1 LSDILL
7 DTCAAIWVV
16 EGQALAPEAVLAL
29 DAAFDGG
36 RPVFV
41 SEITAWEV
49 GMLVSRGRL
58 ALSQSPAE
66 WFRRL
71 AGIHGIRVA
80 PLNAD
85 HFVDSSSLPGTPPRD
100 PADRIFAATAR
111 REGMTLMTRDGLL
124 LDYSRQGHLQA
135 LAC

>member
-1 LSDILL
+1 LSGILL
-7 DTCAAIWVV
+7 DTCAALWVA
-16 EGQALAPEAVLAL
+16 ENQPLAPQAVAAL
-29 DAAFDGG
+29 DTAFDER
-36 RPVFV
+36 RPVFI

-58 ALSQSPAE
+58 ALSQSPAA

-71 AGIHGIRVA
+71 ANVQGVQIA

-85 HFVDSSSLPGTPPRD
+85 HFVDSSFLPGAPPRD
-100 PADRIFAATAR
+100 PADRVFAATAR
-111 REGMTLMTRDGLL
+111 REGMVLMTRDGLL

-135 LAC
+135 MAC

>member
-1 LSDILL
+1 LSGILL

-16 EGQALAPEAVLAL
+16 ENQTLAPQAVAAL
-29 DAAFDGG
+29 DAAFDER

-49 GMLVSRGRL
+49 GLLVSKGRL
-58 ALSQSPAE
+58 ALSQSPAS

-71 AGIHGIRVA
+71 ANIPGFRIA
-80 PLNAD
+80 PVNAD
-85 HFVDSSSLPGTPPRD
+85 HFVDSSFLPGTPPRD

-111 REGMTLMTRDGLL
+111 REDMILMTRDGLL
-124 LDYSRQGHLQA
+124 LGYARQGHLQA

>member
-1 LSDILL
+1 LSGILL
-7 DTCAAIWVV
+7 DTCAAIWVA
-16 EGQALAPEAVLAL
+16 ENQALAPDAVAAL
-29 DAAFDGG
+29 DAAFDSG

-58 ALSQSPAE
+58 ALSQSPAI

-71 AGIHGIRVA
+71 AKIQGVRLA
-80 PLNAD
+80 PLTVD
-85 HFVDSSSLPGTPPRD
+85 HFVDSSFLPGAPPRD

-111 REGMTLMTRDGLL
+111 REGMTLMTRDGWL
-124 LDYSRQGHLQA
+124 LDYSRQGHIQA